1 MRLLLLFGS
10 GAAWCV
16 SSSQQGL
23 SFVVVRWQGENM
35 RGAVVLVA
43 CFATMVHNVLE
54 SVAVVLMTGW
64 QKKSFGGDVCF
75 MIAILWGNPKW

>member
-1 MRLLLLFGS
+1 
-10 GAAWCV
+10 
-16 SSSQQGL
+16 
-23 SFVVVRWQGENM
+23 M